1 MPAPRALKQVDIM
14 RITIKLYSMLRS
26 YLGEGSKGVAV
37 REFPDGT
44 TIAHVLTALG
54 IPEKIPRLTLI
65 NGEQK
70 EAGDRVSDGDV
81 LSIFPP
87 MAGG

>member
-1 MPAPRALKQVDIM
+1 M

-26 YLGEGSKGVAV
+26 YLGEHEKGAAEG
-37 REFPDGT
+37 EFPDGS
-44 TIAHVLTALG
+44 TIADVLSALG
-54 IPEKIPRLTLI
+54 IPEKIPRITLI

-70 EAGDRVSDGDV
+70 ESAVRLSEGDV
-81 LSIFPP
+81 LSVFPP